1 MRNWIIAAAALVAV
15 VAPGVAAAQTGY
27 VGAVYGNV
35 DPDGASD
42 EDFYGIEG
50 AVAFSGSGSIVFEV
64 DAAII
69 DNDETDTAYGLT
81 GHVLMR
87 NDDHA
92 VGGFIGVAQ
101 AEDGTGD
108 DTTTWYGGIEA
119 NKYFDQWTLAGAVFY
134 GNNDDADVDGYGI
147 NVEGRYFVQDNL
159 RLDANIGYGQVDTG
173 VGDDDVTTYGVGA
186 EYQLASFPVSFTAG
200 YHTFDADAGDADV
213 WSIGVRYNWGGQ
225 TLRDRDRSG
234 ASQANLTGIGGFF
247 TY

>member
-1 MRNWIIAAAALVAV
+1 MRNWIIAAAALAAV

-35 DPDGASD
+35 DPDGAGD

-64 DAAII
+64 DAAIT
-69 DNDETDTAYGLT
+69 DGDDTDTSYGLT
-81 GHVLMR
+81 GHALMR
-87 NDDHA
+87 NDSHA
-92 VGGFIGVAQ
+92 VGAFIGVSDSDAT
-101 AEDGTGD
+101 D
-108 DTTTWYGGIEA
+108 TTWYGGLEA

-147 NVEGRYFVQDNL
+147 NVEGRYFVHDNL

-173 VGDDDVTTYGVGA
+173 VGDDDVTTYGVRA
-186 EYQLASFPVSFTAG
+186 EYQMAQVPVSFTAG
-200 YHTFDADAGDADV
+200 YSKFDADAGDADV
-213 WSIGVRYNWGGQ
+213 LSIGIRYNWGG

-234 ASQANLTGIGGFF
+234 ASQANVTGIGGFF
-247 TY
+247 AY

>member
-35 DPDGASD
+35 DPDGAGD

-64 DAAII
+64 DASIVDA
-69 DNDETDTAYGLT
+69 DDSDTSYGLT

-87 NDDHA
+87 NDSHA
-92 VGGFIGVAQ
+92 VGGFIGLADS
-101 AEDGTGD
+101 ENS
-108 DTTTWYGGIEA
+108 DTTWFGGLEA

-134 GNNDDADVDGYGI
+134 GNNDDNDVDGYGI

-173 VGDDDVTTYGVGA
+173 VGDDDVTTYGVAA

-200 YHTFDADAGDADV
+200 YHTFDSDAAEADV
-213 WSIGVRYNWGGQ
+213 WSIGIRYNFGGQ

-234 ASQANLTGIGGFF
+234 ASQASLTSVGRFF
-247 TY
+247 AY